1 MKADAEANAESDK
14 LEKEKV
20 EKLNSADSLIFNTE
34 KQMKEFDEKLTEE
47 DKTSLNTDLAELKN
61 AHADQDVQRIDETTA
76 KLNETW
82 NTISTRL
89 YQESS
94 QNEANQTETT
104 DTSGNVE
111 VEDAD
116 FEEVS
121 EK

>member
-1 MKADAEANAESDK
+1 
-14 LEKEKV
+14 
-20 EKLNSADSLIFNTE
+20 
-34 KQMKEFDEKLTEE
+34 MKEFDEKLTDV
-47 DKTSLNTDLAELKN
+47 DKTSLKTDLENLRS
-61 AHADQDVQRIDETTA
+61 AHADQDIQRIDETTE

-94 QNEANQTETT
+94 QNESNQNETT